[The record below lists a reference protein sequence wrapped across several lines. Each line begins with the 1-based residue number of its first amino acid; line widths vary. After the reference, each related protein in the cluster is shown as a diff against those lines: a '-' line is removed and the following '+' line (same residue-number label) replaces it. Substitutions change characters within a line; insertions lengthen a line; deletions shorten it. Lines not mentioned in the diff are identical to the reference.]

1 MSTLKKSEACR
12 LSKLATESL
21 VIPREYTS
29 IGKRAFETCDTPA
42 EIKINEGVTKIDS
55 FAFAYTKPKHWELPD
70 SIASIGNYAFHDSN
84 IRSIKF
90 GDNLERIGS
99 NAFTGNNLKKVIL
112 PTQTILEEEAFDD
125 DVIIKRFKK
134 DSRKKQNQINTP
146 SRFKVKNID
155 KINNFNPSTD
165 TLEIDTDSFG
175 IDSSATFA
183 AVKNKKKL
191 KKLAKKDFDFLYD
204 QKKGGLYF
212 NENGA
217 DKGFGDG
224 GIIAILK
231 GAPDLTTSN
240 LEFI

>member
-1 MSTLKKSEACR
+1 MSILKKSEACR
-12 LSKLATESL
+12 LSKLATKSL
-21 VIPREYTS
+21 TIPREFTL

-42 EIKINEGVTKIDS
+42 QITINEGVIKIDN
-55 FAFAYTKPKHWELPD
+55 FAFAYTNPKHWKLPN
-70 SIASIGNYAFHDSN
+70 SITSIGNYAFHDSN

-112 PTQTILEEEAFDD
+112 PAQTVLEEEAFDD
-125 DVIIKRFKK
+125 DVIIRRFNK
-134 DSRKKQNQINTP
+134 DSGNEQSPINTS
-146 SRFKVKNID
+146 SRFTVNNID
-155 KINNFNPSTD
+155 RITNFNPSTD
-165 TLEIDTDSFG
+165 ILEIDTDSFS
-175 IDSSATFA
+175 INSSATFA
-183 AVKNKKKL
+183 AANNKRKI
-191 KKLAKKDFDFLYD
+191 KKLANKNFDFLYD

-212 NENGA
+212 NENGS

-231 GAPDLTTSN
+231 GAPDLTSVN